1 MRRLVNGGMNFSSLN
16 PNRTITKEN
25 PMTKTATA
33 KNLSKTF
40 PKKKVT
46 TQQDKDT
53 KALSA
58 KLAKLRCA
66 WIIDVPEASYLAKK
80 STKEMLAAQVVELT
94 KDLNAAN
101 KKVEKLEISVVLAEH
116 NEKIAVR
123 NLREFKKVAKA

>member
-25 PMTKTATA
+25 TMTKTATA
-33 KNLSKTF
+33 KNLNKTF
-40 PKKKVT
+40 PKKPVS
-46 TQQDKDT
+46 QSEKDT
-53 KALSA
+53 KSLSA

-66 WIIDVPEASYLAKK
+66 WIFDVPEPSYLAKK
-80 STKEMLAAQVVELT
+80 SSKDILAAQVVELT

-101 KKVEKLEISVVLAEH
+101 KKIEKLEISAVLAEH

-123 NLREFKKVAKA
+123 NMREFKKAAKA

>member
-40 PKKKVT
+40 PKKPAS
-46 TQQDKDT
+46 QSEKDA
-53 KALSA
+53 KSLSA

-66 WIIDVPEASYLAKK
+66 TEIAVPDATIIAKK
-80 STKEMLAAQVVELT
+80 SSKDILAAQVVELT
-94 KDLNAAN
+94 KELNVAN
-101 KKVEKLEISVVLAEH
+101 KIVEKLEISAVLAEH

-123 NLREFKKVAKA
+123 NLREFKKAVKV

>member
-40 PKKKVT
+40 PKKPAS
-46 TQQDKDT
+46 QSGKDA
-53 KALSA
+53 KSLSA

-66 WIIDVPEASYLAKK
+66 WILDVPEPSYLAKK
-80 STKEMLAAQVVELT
+80 SSKDILAAQVVELT

-101 KKVEKLEISVVLAEH
+101 KKVEKLEISAVMAEH

-123 NLREFKKVAKA
+123 NMREFKKAAKA